1 MNLITDTTRLVALGA
16 LLLCANAATA
26 AMYKWVDEQGRV
38 QYSQTPPPAGG
49 FKELKPGP
57 PPSQSPEEAEQELKA
72 RLQRLDESQK
82 QRDEAKK
89 QKQEEA
95 AQQAKRDVL
104 CEQAR
109 KRLEML
115 QNHPGPRI
123 GIVINDQVERMS
135 EDERQIALAGTQKVI
150 DERCAGAP

>member
-1 MNLITDTTRLVALGA
+1 MNVITKITRLVVLGA
-16 LLLCANAATA
+16 LLYANAATA

-38 QYSQTPPPAGG
+38 QYGQTPPPAGR
-49 FKELKPGP
+49 FEELRPGP

-82 QRDEAKK
+82 QRDTAKK

-109 KRLEML
+109 KRLAVL
-115 QNHPGPRI
+115 QNNPGPRI
-123 GIVINDQVERMS
+123 GIIVNDQVERRMS
-135 EDERQIALAGTQKVI
+135 EDERQQALVETQKVI
-150 DERCAGAP
+150 DERCADAP